1 MNVSSHNW
9 SPFDANDC
17 VLSRIAMNSK
27 RRIWKKENNNLRGV
41 VFTDYMLI
49 TSPRSLETI
58 QLFPWS
64 LQIPLHDTS
73 ALLYCFSL
81 TRALV
86 IWPHAYMPCLPWPS
100 YKALKSNLKL
110 RYLMWCTWTVSNNYC
125 LVGLQSFLKCHHTV
139 KLMREV
145 MCGH

>member
-9 SPFDANDC
+9 SPFHANDC
-17 VLSRIAMNSK
+17 VFSRIAMKSK
-27 RRIWKKENNNLRGV
+27 RRIWKKRQQQLKRRSLHRLYANNLSAKPGNDSTV
-41 VFTDYMLI
+41 
-49 TSPRSLETI
+49 
-58 QLFPWS
+58 PWS

-81 TRALV
+81 TSALV
-86 IWPHAYMPCLPWPS
+86 IWPHAYMPCLPWLS

-110 RYLMWCTWTVSNNYC
+110 QYFMWFTWTVTNNYC

-145 MCGH
+145 MYGH

>member
-1 MNVSSHNW
+1 MNVSSHYW
-9 SPFDANDC
+9 SPFHANDC
-17 VLSRIAMNSK
+17 VFSRNEQQKVYLEKRKQQLK
-27 RRIWKKENNNLRGV
+27 RRSLHRLYAHNFSAKPGKESTV
-41 VFTDYMLI
+41 
-49 TSPRSLETI
+49 
-58 QLFPWS
+58 PWS
-64 LQIPLHDTS
+64 LQRPLHDTS

-86 IWPHAYMPCLPWPS
+86 IWPHAYMLCLPWLS

-110 RYLMWCTWTVSNNYC
+110 QYLMWFTWTVTNNYC